1 MTPRNNRRHMLR
13 GRFRPLALLL
23 GLAALSACD
32 GVETGAVSPCHG
44 QFRAEGKYF
53 AARTQSD
60 GSRVVVSTM
69 SAPDSL
75 ACGN

>member
-1 MTPRNNRRHMLR
+1 MNTRKWMIGASL
-13 GRFRPLALLL
+13 RPLLLL
-23 GLAALSACD
+23 VGLAALSACE

-53 AARTQSD
+53 AARTQTD

-69 SAPDSL
+69 SAPTV
-75 ACGN
+75 ACGD

>member
-1 MTPRNNRRHMLR
+1 MNTRRLTL
-13 GRFRPLALLL
+13 GPSLRPLLLL
-23 GLAALSACD
+23 FGLAALSACD

-69 SAPDSL
+69 SAPTA
-75 ACGN
+75 ACGD

>member
-1 MTPRNNRRHMLR
+1 MTSRITRRLAL
-13 GRFRPLALLL
+13 RPLVLLL
-23 GLAALSACD
+23 AVAALAACE

-69 SAPDSL
+69 SAPTV
-75 ACGN
+75 ACVD

>member
-1 MTPRNNRRHMLR
+1 MTPRKILRPMLR
-13 GRFRPLALLL
+13 SGFRPLTLLL
-23 GLAALSACD
+23 GLAALAACD

-69 SAPDSL
+69 SAPDSV